1 MTVTFRYWMWMLLPL
16 LSSCSAT
23 NWLALHTHATE
34 PAFVLVDHTNR
45 YATVYVG
52 VPKNLAPEK
61 WEKLKEDMKSRKA
74 AYLEPWESFR
84 ANLGQHVTSRIIR
97 NDYSE
102 IDISRGLVAL
112 LERYNGAPFGV
123 TWNGGLAVTNND
135 YQYAERTYSAYL
147 KDPASVKRPDRRADP
162 VHPNNH
168 LQPLLQ

>member
-1 MTVTFRYWMWMLLPL
+1 MSMTLRYCTWILLPL

-45 YATVYVG
+45 YATTYVG
-52 VPKNLAPEK
+52 VPKDLTPEK
-61 WEKLKEDMKSRKA
+61 LQKIKENIKGRKG

-84 ANLGQHVTSRIIR
+84 ANLGQHVTSMIIR
-97 NDYSE
+97 NDYPE

-112 LERYNGAPFGV
+112 LERYNGTPFGV

-135 YQYAERTYSAYL
+135 YQYAEQIYGAYL
-147 KDPASVKRPDRRADP
+147 KDPASVKRPDRRADRL
-162 VHPNNH
+162 HPNNH